1 MWIKS
6 KVRFESTKTSRKDS
20 TGDVQRVFSR
30 HYFLSD
36 KEDNEH
42 RVCKT
47 FFLRRLGYTS
57 DKVIAVTLKNCK
69 GGTIKPSSDK
79 RGKHIPAIK
88 IPQENQEMIINH
100 IKFLIRQ

>member
-36 KEDNEH
+36 KEDNTH
-42 RVCKT
+42 RACKT
-47 FFLRRLGYTS
+47 FFLLTLGYTS
-57 DKVIAVTLKNCK
+57 DKVITVTLKNCK
-69 GGTIKPSSDK
+69 GGAIKSSSDK

-88 IPQENQEMIINH
+88 IPQENQEVIINH